1 MPRRSRVSST
11 IDMGRLSAAVSRP
24 GIDPRVWCSYA
35 YAMSDSVIDADHG
48 HFVDVKLLP
57 TKLQVTVRVPQQY
70 AGGGFG
76 NHYGVI
82 HKDDELVVL
91 FPDGDPASGGFA
103 VMRAWNAA
111 DKPPELWNANPSDV
125 GCVIEQDLNYRVLLT
140 GTGEFL
146 VESAQKAELRAPT
159 VVAHADHVFLGAETA
174 TDALILGTTYRAQ
187 EFAMNTAVLAGLGT
201 IAAAGAQISAAAA
214 LHIIPIVGPM
224 IASPLLAAAGA
235 SLTAGAGAMTT
246 AISTFDTG
254 PTAYLS
260 GVSKTA

>member
-24 GIDPRVWCSYA
+24 GIDPRIWCSYA
-35 YAMSDSVIDADHG
+35 YAMEDSSIDPDHG

-70 AGGGFG
+70 AGGRFG
-76 NHYGVI
+76 NNYGVI

-91 FPDGDPASGGFA
+91 FPDGDPAAGGFA
-103 VMRAWNAA
+103 VMRAWSAA
-111 DKPPELWNANPSDV
+111 DKPPELWTANPGDV
-125 GCVIEQDLNYRVLLT
+125 GCVVEQDLNYRVLLS

-146 VESAQKAELRAPT
+146 VESAQKAVIAAPT
-159 VVAHADHVFLGAETA
+159 VVAEADNVRLGAEGA
-174 TDALILGTTYRAQ
+174 TEALILGTTYRAQ
-187 EFAMNTAVLAGLGT
+187 EFAMNTALQAGLAT
-201 IAAAGAQISAAAA
+201 IAAAGAQISAAGA

-224 IASPLLAAAGA
+224 LAAPLLSAAGA
-235 SLTAGAGAMTT
+235 SISSGAAVMST

-260 GVSKTA
+260 NVSKTE